1 MLNIYIIW
9 LNYKTGSGIPSVC
22 LYTRIS
28 ESENEKALLRQ
39 RSVPKKE
46 EKVEEK
52 NVLKKEG
59 HKIIEEEK
67 AQIGSVSLDN
77 Q

>member
-1 MLNIYIIW
+1 MFNIYIIW
-9 LNYKTGSGIPSVC
+9 LNYKTGTGISSVC
-22 LYTRIS
+22 WYTRIS
-28 ESENEKALLRQ
+28 ESENEKTLLRQ
-39 RSVPKKE
+39 RSVPRKE